1 MSVKGIIKELPR
13 TFWVGNTLELIER
26 WAWYGFFMLFA
37 NYLTRSSDLGG
48 LQFTQVQK
56 GWIMGVGTGI
66 VYLLPVITGAIA
78 DKFGYKKV
86 LYIAFCFYTTAF
98 IFLPMFH
105 SFTGVFAMYLYLAV
119 GAALFK
125 PIVSATVA
133 KTTNDRTASLG
144 FGIFYMMVNLGA
156 FFGPMLTLL
165 YSNTSYSTVF
175 HISAGMIALNFIML
189 FFYKEPKRETEVET
203 KKYLIFD
210 YANILWTLIASII
223 IFLVFFTLFL
233 VIFILESFVVFLLKE
248 RISFKFVDLLM
259 KTINIR
265 FKGNIIKLSLGEDN
279 RKIFRNITTI
289 FKDSRFILFLV
300 IVAGF
305 WTMYNQLF
313 FTLPVFIGQWVDTT
327 SLYNF
332 FNGFLPFISHYY
344 SHHGQMDP
352 EFITNLDALSIIIFQ
367 IFVSA
372 FVMRWKP
379 VGTMVT
385 GFIVS
390 SLGMTLSL
398 LTQNIT
404 FTVLAIFIFSIGEMT
419 ASPKIT
425 EYIGR
430 IAPQDK
436 KALYMGYS
444 FIPVFLGTTFAGY
457 ISGNVYQSM
466 SDKHTLLVR
475 EVVKRGIHLPQGLTL
490 QQYFDQAAAAMHM
503 KPQQLTNYLW
513 TTYHPSNIWMV
524 ILSIG
529 MIAAIMLWVYD
540 KFILNNVSKA

>member
-1 MSVKGIIKELPR
+1 MSVKGIIKEFPR

-56 GWIMGVGTGI
+56 GAIMGIGTGI
-66 VYLLPVITGAIA
+66 LYFLPVITGAIA
-78 DKFGYKKV
+78 DKYGYKKV
-86 LYIAFCFYTTAF
+86 LYVAFTVYTTAF

-105 SFTGVFAMYLYLAV
+105 SFTGVFIMYLYLAL

-144 FGIFYMMVNLGA
+144 FGVFYMMVNLGA

-165 YSNTSYSTVF
+165 YSNTSYSMVF

-189 FFYKEPKRETEVET
+189 FFYKEPDRQPSTE
-203 KKYLIFD
+203 KLSD
-210 YANILWTLIASII
+210 SII
-223 IFLVFFTLFL
+223 AVFKNIGLVFKDLR
-233 VIFILESFVVFLLKE
+233 FV
-248 RISFKFVDLLM
+248 
-259 KTINIR
+259 
-265 FKGNIIKLSLGEDN
+265 
-279 RKIFRNITTI
+279 
-289 FKDSRFILFLV
+289 LFLV

-313 FTLPVFIGQWVDTT
+313 FTLPVFIAQWVDTT
-327 SLYNF
+327 KLYHF
-332 FNGFLPFISHYY
+332 FTNFLPFIASNY
-344 SHHGQMDP
+344 SHHGQIDP

-367 IFVSA
+367 IVVSTV
-372 FVMRWKP
+372 VMRWKP
-379 VGTMVT
+379 LGTMVT

-390 SLGMTLSL
+390 SVGMALSL
-398 LTQNIT
+398 LTQDIT
-404 FTVLAIFIFSIGEMT
+404 YTIIAIFIFSVGEMT

-430 IAPQDK
+430 IAPPDK

-457 ISGNVYQSM
+457 ISGGVYQAM
-466 SDKHTLLVR
+466 SDKHSLLVK
-475 EVVKRGIHLPQGLTL
+475 EVMKRGIHLPQGLTL

-503 KPQQLTNYLW
+503 KPEQLTNYLW
-513 TTYHPSNIWMV
+513 NTYHPSNIWTV
-524 ILSIG
+524 ILAIG
-529 MIAAIMLWVYD
+529 LVAAAMLWIYD
-540 KFILNNVSKA
+540 KFILAKVKQA